1 MNARLLAAVIFVL
14 VVLSAINYVY
24 FYERTQAIE
33 ANAQAGGP
41 LPEAM
46 LRSLG
51 ASPEVALR
59 SERDHMVYR
68 EIELV
73 VVAGVVIYLLWLTAI
88 RRRRADGDC
97 GSVRRSH

>member
-1 MNARLLAAVIFVL
+1 MSARLLAAVIFVL
-14 VVLSAINYVY
+14 VILSAVNYVD

-68 EIELV
+68 EIGLV
-73 VVAGVVIYLLWLTAI
+73 VVAGIVIWLLWLTAI
-88 RRRRADGDC
+88 RRRPAEAD
-97 GSVRRSH
+97 SRSARRFH

>member
-1 MNARLLAAVIFVL
+1 MSARLLAAVIFAL
-14 VVLSAINYVY
+14 VVLSAVNYAY

-59 SERDHMVYR
+59 SEQNHMVYR
-68 EIELV
+68 EIGLV
-73 VVAGVVIYLLWLTAI
+73 VVAGIVIWLFWLTAI
-88 RRRRADGDC
+88 RRQPAEAD
-97 GSVRRSH
+97 SRSARSSR